1 MTPLGRSSVVLIL
14 LVFAPHAALAAPRTP
29 GDPGVKLELVGEGTV
44 STDQDEFGAMPDK
57 DWTTLYFNRSIPAH
71 YHYVMYVSQF
81 KNGTWSVPETLPFSG
96 EYRDSDPVIS
106 ADGRT
111 LYFVSDRPAEGFE
124 ANQFHAWSADRT
136 TAGWTN
142 LHPLRGPVNEKGN
155 TEFVSFATNGNL
167 YFTSDRSGSSFDV
180 YRSRLVNAQY
190 QPAENLGPV
199 VNDGRYTIE
208 AFVAP
213 DESFILLGSFAR
225 DSLGNADL
233 YITYNENDVWSK
245 PVNFGPSINT
255 KARDYSPRI
264 SPDGN
269 YLLFSSERGFP
280 IEPHDQPTSYQEFAR
295 RMHGT
300 LNGLGNIYRV
310 PLADALRA
318 AEEQRRQSVP
328 ASPVHRPQW
337 SPPL

>member
-1 MTPLGRSSVVLIL
+1 MTTLRHNSVLALILVVL
-14 LVFAPHAALAAPRTP
+14 AQNGALAALRAP
-29 GDPGVKLELVGEGTV
+29 GDLSLGLELIGEGTV
-44 STDQDEFGAMPDK
+44 STDQDEFGAMSDK
-57 DWTTLYFNRSIPAH
+57 DWTTLYFNRSIPTH
-71 YHYVMYVSQF
+71 YHYVMYVSHFQ
-81 KNGTWSVPETLPFSG
+81 NGSWSVPETLPFSG
-96 EYRDSDPVIS
+96 EYRDSDPVLSI
-106 ADGRT
+106 DGRT
-111 LYFVSDRPAEGFE
+111 LYFVSDRPAEGL
-124 ANQFHAWSADRT
+124 QPMRFHAWSADRMAT
-136 TAGWTN
+136 GWTN
-142 LHPLRGPVNEKGN
+142 LHPLRGPLNEKGN
-155 TEFVSFATNGNL
+155 TEFVSFAANGNL

-180 YRSRLVNAQY
+180 YRSRLVNGQY
-190 QPAENLGPV
+190 QPAESLGPA

-233 YITYNENDVWSK
+233 YITYNENGVWSK

-264 SPDGN
+264 SPDGK

-280 IEPHDQPTSYQEFAR
+280 IEPHEHPVSYEEFAR

-300 LNGLGNIYRV
+300 LNGLGNIYRA

-318 AEEQRRQSVP
+318 AEEQRHKSQPAPSTSRQ
-328 ASPVHRPQW
+328 
-337 SPPL
+337 